1 VGAKLGEQLTGPRRR
16 AVAAAVGTAAV
27 LGDLALVRWD
37 RYQFYADYR
46 WPIALVAAVTLL
58 HLARGDAA
66 SVGLAPP
73 AQGWW
78 YWVRMTLLIGLL
90 AAVCMAAGVLV
101 WVAAGLRLPVGITP
115 PAWIGAALVRMCV
128 YAPLL
133 EETIYRLV
141 LCVPLAAL
149 GRPWL
154 AVILSGLVFGA
165 LHVAYGNASPENA
178 LGGFFLAWAFLRS
191 GSVYVPVLLHSL
203 GNLVILA
210 GQVGIWYWYSGPG

>member
-1 VGAKLGEQLTGPRRR
+1 MGARLGEHLTGPHRR
-16 AVAAAVGTAAV
+16 AAAAAVGAAAV

-37 RYQFYADYR
+37 RYQQYGDGR
-46 WPIALVAAVTLL
+46 WAIALVPTVILL

-73 AQGWW
+73 GQGWW
-78 YWVRMTLLIGLL
+78 YWVRMTLLIGLV
-90 AAVCMAAGVLV
+90 AAACMAAGGLL
-101 WVAAGLRLPVGITP
+101 WVSAGLRLPVRITP
-115 PAWIGAALVRMCV
+115 PARIGAALVLMCV

-133 EETIYRLV
+133 EEPIYRLV

-154 AVILSGLVFGA
+154 AVALSGLAFGA
-165 LHVAYGNASPENA
+165 LHVAYGHASPENV

-191 GSVYVPVLLHSL
+191 GSVYVPVLLHAL
-203 GNLVILA
+203 GNAVILA
-210 GQVGIWYWYSGPG
+210 GQVGLWYWSNGSG